1 MEPITDKIIV
11 AKDGAIG
18 RLTLNQPE
26 RRNAI
31 TYEMW
36 QAIPVVL
43 ADFMA
48 DTTIRVIVVDGAG
61 GKAFSAGA
69 DVSQFGDKRTGE
81 DAVAAYA
88 RAVETACMD
97 LATVAKPTIAK
108 IEGFCIGGGISVAQR
123 CDIRIAAEGATFGI
137 PAAKLGI
144 GYKYEGVAALIDLV
158 GPAYAK
164 EILFTARMF
173 DASEALAMGL
183 VNRVVGAAELAE
195 CVDDTAATIAANA
208 PLTVRAAK
216 TVVTEALKPPAE
228 RDMDLC
234 QRLVD
239 ACYASADY
247 VEGKA
252 AFKEKRKPVFRG
264 E

>member
-1 MEPITDKIIV
+1 MSPITHKIIA

-18 RLTLNQPE
+18 RLTLNQPQ

-31 TYEMW
+31 SYEMW

-48 DTTIRVIVVDGAG
+48 DAAIRVIVLDGAG

-69 DVSQFGDKRTGE
+69 DVSEFEAKRTGE
-81 DAVAAYA
+81 DAVAEYA
-88 RAVETACMD
+88 RVIETACAD
-97 LATVAKPTIAK
+97 LANVAKPTIAK
-108 IEGFCIGGGISVAQR
+108 IEGYCIGGGISVAQR
-123 CDIRIAAEGATFGI
+123 CDIRIAAEGSTFAI

-144 GYKYEGVAALIDLV
+144 GYKYDGVAALIDLV
-158 GPAYAK
+158 GPAYTK
-164 EILFTARMF
+164 EILFTARTF
-173 DASEALAMGL
+173 DAAEALAMGL
-183 VNRVVGAAELAE
+183 VNRVVPAAELAS
-195 CVDDTAATIAANA
+195 CVDDTAAAIAANA
-208 PLTVRAAK
+208 PLTVQAAK
-216 TVVTEALKPPAE
+216 TVVAEILKPPAE

-239 ACYASADY
+239 ECYNSADY

-252 AFKEKRKPVFRG
+252 AFAEKRKPVFKG